1 MKTQLQI
8 VKRLIEKFPNDMELG
23 FHIRSMFMEKYWE
36 KLKKGGPSKWEKE
49 LDGIHKI

>member
-36 KLKKGGPSKWEKE
+36 KQKKDGPSKWEKE

>member
-36 KLKKGGPSKWEKE
+36 KLKKDVPSKW
-49 LDGIHKI
+49 